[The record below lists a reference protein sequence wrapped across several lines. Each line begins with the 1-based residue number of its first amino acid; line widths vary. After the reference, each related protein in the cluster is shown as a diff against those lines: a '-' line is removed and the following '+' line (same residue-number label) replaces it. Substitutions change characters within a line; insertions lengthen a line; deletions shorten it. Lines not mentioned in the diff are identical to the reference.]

1 MCLIPD
7 LQHSLGNARTEAFA
21 YSCERR
27 MNTLLV
33 KCRSGYH
40 CLGQNILMD
49 FQDLCR
55 GTAIHPGPPAPPD
68 LLPWPER
75 GRFSFPEGN
84 QFQQLEGTEDNR
96 AAVLNLWIF

>member
-1 MCLIPD
+1 M
-7 LQHSLGNARTEAFA
+7 TEAFA
-21 YSCERR
+21 HSCERS

-33 KCRSGYH
+33 TGRSDSHY
-40 CLGQNILMD
+40 LGHSILMD
-49 FQDLCR
+49 FQGLCR

-96 AAVLNLWIF
+96 AVVLNRWIF